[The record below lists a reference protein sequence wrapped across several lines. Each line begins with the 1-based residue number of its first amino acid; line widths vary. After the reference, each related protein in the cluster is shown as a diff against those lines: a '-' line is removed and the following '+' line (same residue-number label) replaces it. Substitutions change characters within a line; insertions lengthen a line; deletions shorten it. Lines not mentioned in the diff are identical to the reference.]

1 MVLREEL
8 RDNDIPH
15 RTTIRN
21 RVLEVWDE
29 YLDQLTKEM
38 QVCLRAVSSF
48 YQTSLLSYD
57 VGIFR
62 KDLIYN
68 GHVVRSK

>member
-1 MVLREEL
+1 MMLCEEL
-8 RDNDIPH
+8 RDDDIPH

-38 QVCLRAVSSF
+38 QVHLRAVSSF
-48 YQTSLLSYD
+48 YQTSLLYYG

-62 KDLIYN
+62 KDLVYN